1 MDTTTRT
8 PAQQA
13 AYDRFMGTA
22 QTVRDQ
28 HAQGIL
34 DDEGNYIGPDAQ
46 DSTPT
51 PAPAVEA
58 VVVHVDRTPGG
69 GNTRRGRSAT
79 IFVEYAEGTPQEAVR
94 KAATAHLLPGE
105 SLWGDCCRLTGFTAR
120 PNMFE
125 FAVYPA

>member
-34 DDEGNYIGPDAQ
+34 DDDGNYIGPDAQ
-46 DSTPT
+46 DATPV
-51 PAPAVEA
+51 P
-58 VVVHVDRTPGG
+58 VVHVDRITI
-69 GNTRRGRSAT
+69 NRRGR
-79 IFVEYAEGTPQEAVR
+79 
-94 KAATAHLLPGE
+94 AATAFVDAPLTSTPEQNRKAVEAHLYPGE
-105 SLWGDCCRLTGFTAR
+105 YAQFDCIRRTGDPAIAR
-120 PNMFE
+120 FE
-125 FAVYPA
+125 YAVFA

>member
-28 HAQGIL
+28 HAQGII
-34 DDEGNYIGPDAQ
+34 DEDGNYIAPDSQ
-46 DSTPT
+46 DATPV
-51 PAPAVEA
+51 PSDEA
-58 VVVHVDRTPGG
+58 IVVHVDRTPGG
-69 GNTRRGRSAT
+69 GNTARGRSAT
-79 IFVEYAEGTPQEAVR
+79 IFVEYAEGTPQTDVR
-94 KAATAHLLPGE
+94 KAATAHLKAGE
-105 SLWGDCCRLTGFTAR
+105 SLWGDCNRRTGFTAR